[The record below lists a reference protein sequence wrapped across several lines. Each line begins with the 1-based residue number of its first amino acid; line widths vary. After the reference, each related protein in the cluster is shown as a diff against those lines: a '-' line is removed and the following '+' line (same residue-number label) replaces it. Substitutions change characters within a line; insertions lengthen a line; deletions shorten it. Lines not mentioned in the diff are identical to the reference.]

1 MNNKGFWKDL
11 DKPIVG
17 LSPMDGVTDAPMRFI
32 AKKYGKVD
40 ITYTEFVSAEG
51 LWRIKKRGE
60 MENKIWQDLR
70 FDKAQ
75 GPNIV
80 QLFGSD
86 PESFY
91 ESAKIVCELGFDGI
105 DINMGCPSP
114 GLEKR
119 GGGAGLIRDKCNA
132 KEVVEATRRGV
143 IDFFDSEY
151 AKNPCSHETVS
162 SRQERD
168 SLRLPGTGSAR
179 FVSLTPAS
187 SKIKLTIPVSVKTR
201 IGSDRPDLEWWK
213 TLAELKLPAVAM
225 HGRTFKQLYSGEAD
239 WEVLLKAAEIIRESG
254 ALFLGNGDI
263 QDINFFDS
271 KFAESSTHAYLS
283 RGARMDMLRAVSAR
297 TSASAEIDASCTDI
311 QKFVVDLKGG
321 RSLDLT
327 GRMDGVLLGRGAIG
341 NPWALRRGSLEHGD
355 TVTREERL
363 KVAVEHAFKFE
374 EMLPEQKFFVMR
386 KHLVGYCSG
395 FPEATELRKA
405 LVQTNSALEVELVVK
420 RYLASI

>member
-70 FDKAQ
+70 FEKTHS
-75 GPNIV
+75 PNIV

-132 KEVVEATRRGV
+132 VEVVEATRRGIV
-143 IDFFDSEY
+143 DFFGDKTS
-151 AKNPCSHETVS
+151 
-162 SRQERD
+162 
-168 SLRLPGTGSAR
+168 
-179 FVSLTPAS
+179 
-187 SKIKLTIPVSVKTR
+187 IPVSLKTR
-201 IGSDRPDLEWWK
+201 IGSDKPDQKWWEVI
-213 TLAELKLPAVAM
+213 AGLKMPAVAM

-239 WEVLLKAAEIIRESG
+239 WETLLKAAEIIRESG

-263 QDINFFDS
+263 KELKNSKAQELKIMTNFG
-271 KFAESSTHAYLS
+271 K
-283 RGARMDMLRAVSAR
+283 
-297 TSASAEIDASCTDI
+297 EID
-311 QKFVVDLKGG
+311 
-321 RSLDLT
+321 LT
-327 GRMDGVLLGRGAIG
+327 EKMDGVLVGRKAIG
-341 NPWALRRGSLEHGD
+341 NPWILQKVTREHCD
-355 TVTREERL
+355 TVTPREKL
-363 KVAVEHAFKFE
+363 GVAVEHALKFE

-386 KHLVGYCSG
+386 KHLVGYCNG
-395 FPEATELRKA
+395 FPEAAELRKA
-405 LVQTNSALEVELVVK
+405 LVQTNSASEVELVVK